1 MLRRFSDEMR
11 DLAAAET
18 PADGVALL
26 EWWPFFSS
34 FFFRERSYKVKPTRG
49 WRSWQGV

>member
-26 EWWPFFSS
+26 EC
-34 FFFRERSYKVKPTRG
+34 FFFFFLGNGIKR
-49 WRSWQGV
+49 